1 MTDSRYFG
9 IPLQV
14 WQAYGHSYLVFRY
27 PDAPCFFALTSS
39 RVVPNRVVFRLAA
52 TSSSG
57 NMLGRLQA
65 EEIITPQKLQNLLP
79 GHTYWQESDGTLLP
93 IAIITTTDT
102 AAIRVGLVRWGH

>member
-1 MTDSRYFG
+1 
-9 IPLQV
+9 
-14 WQAYGHSYLVFRY
+14 
-27 PDAPCFFALTSS
+27 
-39 RVVPNRVVFRLAA
+39 
-52 TSSSG
+52 
-57 NMLGRLQA
+57 MLGRLQA